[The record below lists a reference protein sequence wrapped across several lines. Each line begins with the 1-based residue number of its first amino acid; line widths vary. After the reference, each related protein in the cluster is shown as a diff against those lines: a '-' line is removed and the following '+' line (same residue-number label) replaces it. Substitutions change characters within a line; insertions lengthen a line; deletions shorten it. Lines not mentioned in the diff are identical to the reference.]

1 MNQFV
6 DWKLAA
12 KAAKTLMPAGPK
24 IQSQNAARIVE
35 ELRIAA
41 GEGLVEAEKISKLT
55 SFAPSQT
62 LVVDRAGWAKAVSQN
77 FSAMLPAASQE
88 VPGAVP
94 LIAGAEL
101 GAVLSVLG
109 TRVLGQFDPFVGPRL
124 LLNAP
129 TITQIRG
136 ELNVNAR
143 DFYLWIATHE
153 QTHRLQF
160 EYAPWIPEVMKQT
173 LAEAFEPLA
182 GNSSSMRDLG
192 ERLKSM
198 KSEVSELTS
207 IMSVLEGH
215 AMVVMNDVTSI
226 RSIKTIRRRFEARGE
241 NRSALAILLGKVL
254 GLDAKALQY
263 KRGAKF
269 VRHIVDEIGYEG
281 FNEIF
286 TAREMFPSA
295 DELDHPER
303 WLARTR

>member
-1 MNQFV
+1 MKQFI
-6 DWKLAA
+6 DWDVALST
-12 KAAKTLMPAGPK
+12 AKTLMPAGPA
-24 IQSQNAARIVE
+24 ISGGEAARIVE
-35 ELRIAA
+35 ELRIA
-41 GEGLVEAEKISKLT
+41 GGQGLVEAEKISQLA
-55 SFAPSQT
+55 SIGPSTT

-77 FSAMLPAASQE
+77 FQAMLPAGIE

-101 GAVLSVLG
+101 GAVLAVLG
-109 TRVLGQFDPFVGPRL
+109 TRVLGQFDPYAGPRL

-136 ELNVNAR
+136 ELNLNAR

-160 EYAPWIPEVMKQT
+160 EHAPWIPGVMKQILGT
-173 LAEAFEPLA
+173 IFEPLA
-182 GNSSSMRDLG
+182 GSENSKLELG
-192 ERLKSM
+192 ARFKAM

-226 RSIKTIRRRFEARGE
+226 GSIKTIRRRFEARGE
-241 NRSALAILLGKVL
+241 NRSVIAALLGKLL
-254 GLDAKALQY
+254 GVEAKALQY

-281 FNEIF
+281 FNTIF
-286 TAREMFPSA
+286 TSRELFPSA

>member
-1 MNQFV
+1 MNQVV

-12 KAAKTLMPAGPK
+12 NAARTLMPAGPRIIK
-24 IQSQNAARIVE
+24 KDAARIVE

-41 GEGLVEAEKISKLT
+41 GEGLAEAEKISKLLST
-55 SFAPSQT
+55 APSQT

-77 FSAMLPAASQE
+77 FAAMLPEQAN
-88 VPGAVP
+88 VPAMVPAV
-94 LIAGAEL
+94 AGAEL

-136 ELNVNAR
+136 ELNLNAR

-160 EYAPWIPEVMKQT
+160 EHAPWIPEVMKSI
-173 LAEAFEPLA
+173 LAEAFGPLEDE
-182 GNSSSMRDLG
+182 GSMNQLG
-192 ERLKSM
+192 ERLKAM
-198 KSEVSELTS
+198 KSEVGELTS

-226 RSIKTIRRRFEARGE
+226 GSIKTIRRRFEARGE
-241 NRSALAILLGKVL
+241 NRSVLATLLGKLL

-269 VRHIVDEIGYEG
+269 VRHVVDEIGYEG
-281 FNEIF
+281 FNQVF
-286 TAREMFPSA
+286 SSRELFPSA
-295 DELDHPER
+295 EELDHPER

>member
-1 MNQFV
+1 MNQVV

-12 KAAKTLMPAGPK
+12 NAAKTLMPAGPK
-24 IQSQNAARIVE
+24 IVKKDAARIIE

-55 SFAPSQT
+55 STAPSQT

-77 FSAMLPAASQE
+77 FAAMLPEQAN
-88 VPGAVP
+88 VPTMVPAV
-94 LIAGAEL
+94 AGAEL

-136 ELNVNAR
+136 ELNLNAR

-160 EYAPWIPEVMKQT
+160 EHAPWIPEVMKSI
-173 LAEAFEPLA
+173 LAEAFGTLENE
-182 GNSSSMRDLG
+182 GTMNQLG

-226 RSIKTIRRRFEARGE
+226 GSIKTIRRRFEARGE
-241 NRSALAILLGKVL
+241 NRSVLATLLGKLL

-269 VRHIVDEIGYEG
+269 VRHVVDEIGYEG
-281 FNEIF
+281 FNQVF
-286 TAREMFPSA
+286 SSRELFPSA
-295 DELDHPER
+295 EELDHPER
-303 WLARTR
+303 WMARTR

>member
-1 MNQFV
+1 MNQVV

-12 KAAKTLMPAGPK
+12 NAAKTLMPAGPK
-24 IQSQNAARIVE
+24 ILRKDAARIIE

-41 GEGLVEAEKISKLT
+41 GEGLIEAEKISKLT
-55 SFAPSQT
+55 STAPSQT

-77 FSAMLPAASQE
+77 FAAMLPEQAN
-88 VPGAVP
+88 VPTMVPAV
-94 LIAGAEL
+94 AGAEL

-136 ELNVNAR
+136 ELNLNAR

-160 EYAPWIPEVMKQT
+160 EHAPWIPEVMKSI
-173 LAEAFEPLA
+173 LAEAFGPLENE
-182 GNSSSMRDLG
+182 GSMNQLG

-226 RSIKTIRRRFEARGE
+226 GSIKTIRRRFEARGE
-241 NRSALAILLGKVL
+241 NRSVLATLLGKLL

-269 VRHIVDEIGYEG
+269 VRHVVDEIGYEG
-281 FNEIF
+281 FNQVF
-286 TAREMFPSA
+286 SSRELFPSA
-295 DELDHPER
+295 EELDHPER

>member
-1 MNQFV
+1 MNQVV

-12 KAAKTLMPAGPK
+12 NAARTLMPAGPRIIK
-24 IQSQNAARIVE
+24 KDAARIVE

-41 GEGLVEAEKISKLT
+41 GEGLAEAEKISKLLST
-55 SFAPSQT
+55 APSQT

-77 FSAMLPAASQE
+77 FAAMLPEQAN
-88 VPGAVP
+88 VPAMVPAV
-94 LIAGAEL
+94 AGAEL

-136 ELNVNAR
+136 ELNLNAR

-160 EYAPWIPEVMKQT
+160 EHAPWIPEVMKSI
-173 LAEAFEPLA
+173 LAEAFGPLEDE
-182 GNSSSMRDLG
+182 GSMSQLG
-192 ERLKSM
+192 ERLKAM
-198 KSEVSELTS
+198 KSEVGELTS

-226 RSIKTIRRRFEARGE
+226 GSIKTIRRRFEARGE
-241 NRSALAILLGKVL
+241 NRSVLATLLGKLL

-269 VRHIVDEIGYEG
+269 VRQVVDEIGYEG
-281 FNEIF
+281 FNQVF
-286 TAREMFPSA
+286 SSRELFPSA
-295 DELDHPER
+295 EELDHPER

>member
-1 MNQFV
+1 MKQLV

-12 KAAKTLMPAGPK
+12 SAAKTLLPAGPK
-24 IQSQNAARIVE
+24 IVKQDAARIVE

-41 GEGLVEAEKISKLT
+41 GEGLVEAEKISKLVST
-55 SFAPSQT
+55 APSQT

-77 FSAMLPAASQE
+77 FAAMLPAE
-88 VPGAVP
+88 LDVPAMVPAV
-94 LIAGAEL
+94 AGAEL

-136 ELNVNAR
+136 DLNVNAR

-160 EYAPWIPEVMKQT
+160 EQAPWIPEVMKSI
-173 LAEAFEPLA
+173 LAQAFEPMA
-182 GNSSSMRDLG
+182 GQNSMSQLG

-241 NRSALAILLGKVL
+241 NRSAWATLLGKLL
-254 GLDAKALQY
+254 GMDEKALQY

-286 TAREMFPSA
+286 AARELFPNA

>member
-1 MNQFV
+1 MNQVV

-12 KAAKTLMPAGPK
+12 NAAKTLMPAGPK
-24 IQSQNAARIVE
+24 IHKKDAARIVE

-55 SFAPSQT
+55 STAPSQT

-77 FSAMLPAASQE
+77 FAAMLPEQVN
-88 VPGAVP
+88 VPAMVPAV
-94 LIAGAEL
+94 AGAEL

-136 ELNVNAR
+136 ELNLNAR

-160 EYAPWIPEVMKQT
+160 EHAPWIPEVMKSI
-173 LAEAFEPLA
+173 LAEAFGPLENE
-182 GNSSSMRDLG
+182 GSMNQLG

-215 AMVVMNDVTSI
+215 AMVVMNDVSSI
-226 RSIKTIRRRFEARGE
+226 GSIKTIRRRFEARGE
-241 NRSALAILLGKVL
+241 NRSVLATLLGKLL

-269 VRHIVDEIGYEG
+269 VRHVVDEIGYEG
-281 FNEIF
+281 FNQVFSSRELF
-286 TAREMFPSA
+286 PTAE
-295 DELDHPER
+295 ELDHPER

>member
-1 MNQFV
+1 MNQVV

-12 KAAKTLMPAGPK
+12 NAAKTLMPAGPK
-24 IQSQNAARIVE
+24 ILRKDAARIIE

-41 GEGLVEAEKISKLT
+41 GEGLIEAEKISKLT
-55 SFAPSQT
+55 STAPSQT

-77 FSAMLPAASQE
+77 FAAMLPEQAN
-88 VPGAVP
+88 VPTMVPAV
-94 LIAGAEL
+94 AGAEL

-136 ELNVNAR
+136 ELNLNAR

-160 EYAPWIPEVMKQT
+160 EHAPWIPEVMKSI
-173 LAEAFEPLA
+173 LAEAFGPLENE
-182 GNSSSMRDLG
+182 GSMNQHG

-207 IMSVLEGH
+207 I
-215 AMVVMNDVTSI
+215 
-226 RSIKTIRRRFEARGE
+226 RS
-241 NRSALAILLGKVL
+241 
-254 GLDAKALQY
+254 
-263 KRGAKF
+263 
-269 VRHIVDEIGYEG
+269 
-281 FNEIF
+281 
-286 TAREMFPSA
+286 
-295 DELDHPER
+295 
-303 WLARTR
+303 

>member
-1 MNQFV
+1 MNKVV
-6 DWKLAA
+6 DWKLAVN
-12 KAAKTLMPAGPK
+12 AAKTLMPAGPK
-24 IQSQNAARIVE
+24 IVKKDAARIVE

-41 GEGLVEAEKISKLT
+41 GEGLREAERISKLT
-55 SFAPSQT
+55 STAPSQT

-77 FSAMLPAASQE
+77 FEAMLPADVN
-88 VPGAVP
+88 VPALVPAVT
-94 LIAGAEL
+94 GAEL

-136 ELNVNAR
+136 ELNLNAR

-160 EYAPWIPEVMKQT
+160 EYAPWIPEVMKST
-173 LAEAFEPLA
+173 IAEAFGPLENE
-182 GNSSSMRDLG
+182 GSMNQLG

-215 AMVVMNDVTSI
+215 AMVVMNDVTTI
-226 RSIKTIRRRFEARGE
+226 GSIKTIRRRFEARGE
-241 NRSALAILLGKVL
+241 NRSALATLLGKLL

-269 VRHIVDEIGYEG
+269 VRHVVNEIGYEG
-281 FNEIF
+281 FNQVF
-286 TAREMFPSA
+286 NSRELFPTGE
-295 DELDHPER
+295 ELDHPER
-303 WLARTR
+303 WLARTQ

>member
-1 MNQFV
+1 MNQVV

-12 KAAKTLMPAGPK
+12 NAAKTLMPAGPK
-24 IQSQNAARIVE
+24 IIKKDAARIIE

-41 GEGLVEAEKISKLT
+41 GEGLAEAEKISKLT
-55 SFAPSQT
+55 STAPSQT

-77 FSAMLPAASQE
+77 FAAMLPEQAH
-88 VPGAVP
+88 VPTMVPAV
-94 LIAGAEL
+94 AGAEL

-136 ELNVNAR
+136 ELNLNAR

-160 EYAPWIPEVMKQT
+160 EHAPWIPEVMKSI
-173 LAEAFEPLA
+173 LAEAFGPLENE
-182 GNSSSMRDLG
+182 GSMNQLG

-226 RSIKTIRRRFEARGE
+226 GSIKTIRRRFEARGE
-241 NRSALAILLGKVL
+241 NRSVLATLLGKLL

-269 VRHIVDEIGYEG
+269 VRHVVDEIGYEG
-281 FNEIF
+281 FNQVF
-286 TAREMFPSA
+286 SSRELFPSA
-295 DELDHPER
+295 EELDHPER

>member
-1 MNQFV
+1 MNQVV

-12 KAAKTLMPAGPK
+12 NAAKTLMPAGPK
-24 IQSQNAARIVE
+24 ILRKDAARIIE

-55 SFAPSQT
+55 STAPSQT

-77 FSAMLPAASQE
+77 FAAMLPEQAN
-88 VPGAVP
+88 VPTMVPAV
-94 LIAGAEL
+94 AGAEL

-136 ELNVNAR
+136 ELNLNAR

-160 EYAPWIPEVMKQT
+160 EHAPWIPEVMKSI
-173 LAEAFEPLA
+173 LAEAFGPLENE
-182 GNSSSMRDLG
+182 GSMNQLG

-226 RSIKTIRRRFEARGE
+226 GSIKTIRRRFEARGE
-241 NRSALAILLGKVL
+241 NRSVLATLLGKLL

-263 KRGAKF
+263 KRGATF
-269 VRHIVDEIGYEG
+269 VRHVVDEIGYEG
-281 FNEIF
+281 YNQVFSS
-286 TAREMFPSA
+286 RELFPSA
-295 DELDHPER
+295 EELDHPER

>member
-24 IQSQNAARIVE
+24 IQSQDAARIVE

-41 GEGLVEAEKISKLT
+41 GEGLVEAEKVSKL
-55 SFAPSQT
+55 SSSAPSQT

-77 FSAMLPAASQE
+77 FSAMLPAARQE

-160 EYAPWIPEVMKQT
+160 EHAPWIPEVMK
-173 LAEAFEPLA
+173 
-182 GNSSSMRDLG
+182 
-192 ERLKSM
+192 
-198 KSEVSELTS
+198 
-207 IMSVLEGH
+207 
-215 AMVVMNDVTSI
+215 
-226 RSIKTIRRRFEARGE
+226 
-241 NRSALAILLGKVL
+241 
-254 GLDAKALQY
+254 
-263 KRGAKF
+263 
-269 VRHIVDEIGYEG
+269 
-281 FNEIF
+281 
-286 TAREMFPSA
+286 
-295 DELDHPER
+295 
-303 WLARTR
+303 

>member
-1 MNQFV
+1 MNQVV

-12 KAAKTLMPAGPK
+12 NAAKTLMPAGPK
-24 IQSQNAARIVE
+24 ILRKDAARIIE

-55 SFAPSQT
+55 STAPSQT

-77 FSAMLPAASQE
+77 FAAMLPEQVN
-88 VPGAVP
+88 VPTMVPAV
-94 LIAGAEL
+94 AGAEL

-136 ELNVNAR
+136 ELNLNAR

-160 EYAPWIPEVMKQT
+160 EHAPWIPEVMKSI
-173 LAEAFEPLA
+173 LAEAFGPLENE
-182 GNSSSMRDLG
+182 GSMNQLG

-226 RSIKTIRRRFEARGE
+226 GSIKTIRRRFEARGE
-241 NRSALAILLGKVL
+241 NRSVLATLLGKLL

-269 VRHIVDEIGYEG
+269 VRHVVDEIGYEG
-281 FNEIF
+281 FNQVF
-286 TAREMFPSA
+286 SSRELFPSA
-295 DELDHPER
+295 EELDHPER
-303 WLARTR
+303 WMARTR

>member
-1 MNQFV
+1 MNQVV

-12 KAAKTLMPAGPK
+12 NAAKTLMPAGPK
-24 IQSQNAARIVE
+24 ILKKDAARIIE

-55 SFAPSQT
+55 STAPSQT

-77 FSAMLPAASQE
+77 FAAMLPEQAN
-88 VPGAVP
+88 VPTMVPAV
-94 LIAGAEL
+94 AGAEL

-136 ELNVNAR
+136 ELNLNAR

-160 EYAPWIPEVMKQT
+160 EHAPWIPEVMKSI
-173 LAEAFEPLA
+173 LAEAFGPLENE
-182 GNSSSMRDLG
+182 GSMNQLG

-226 RSIKTIRRRFEARGE
+226 GSIKTIRRRFEARGE
-241 NRSALAILLGKVL
+241 NRSVLATLLGKLL

-269 VRHIVDEIGYEG
+269 VRHVVDEIGYEG
-281 FNEIF
+281 FNQVF
-286 TAREMFPSA
+286 SSRELFPSA
-295 DELDHPER
+295 EELDHPER

>member
-1 MNQFV
+1 MNQVV

-12 KAAKTLMPAGPK
+12 NAAKTLMPAGPK
-24 IQSQNAARIVE
+24 ILKKDAARIIE

-41 GEGLVEAEKISKLT
+41 GEGLIEAEKISKLT
-55 SFAPSQT
+55 STAPSQT
-62 LVVDRAGWAKAVSQN
+62 LVVDRVGWAKAVSQN
-77 FSAMLPAASQE
+77 FAAMLPEQAN
-88 VPGAVP
+88 VPTMVPAV
-94 LIAGAEL
+94 AGAEL

-136 ELNVNAR
+136 ELNLNAR

-160 EYAPWIPEVMKQT
+160 EHAPWIPEVMKSI
-173 LAEAFEPLA
+173 LAEAFGPLENE
-182 GNSSSMRDLG
+182 GSMNQLG

-226 RSIKTIRRRFEARGE
+226 GSIKTIRRRFEARGE
-241 NRSALAILLGKVL
+241 NRSVLATLLGKLL

-269 VRHIVDEIGYEG
+269 VRHVVDEIGYEG
-281 FNEIF
+281 FNQVF
-286 TAREMFPSA
+286 SSRELFPSA
-295 DELDHPER
+295 EELDHPER

>member
-1 MNQFV
+1 MNQVV

-12 KAAKTLMPAGPK
+12 NAARTLMPAGPRIIK
-24 IQSQNAARIVE
+24 KDAARIVE

-41 GEGLVEAEKISKLT
+41 GEGLAEAEKISKLLST
-55 SFAPSQT
+55 APSQT

-77 FSAMLPAASQE
+77 FAAMLPEQAN
-88 VPGAVP
+88 VPAMVPAV
-94 LIAGAEL
+94 AGAEL

-136 ELNVNAR
+136 ELNLNAR

-153 QTHRLQF
+153 QTHRPQF
-160 EYAPWIPEVMKQT
+160 EHAPWIPEVMKSI
-173 LAEAFEPLA
+173 LAEAFGPLEDE
-182 GNSSSMRDLG
+182 GSMNQLG
-192 ERLKSM
+192 ERLKAM
-198 KSEVSELTS
+198 KSEVGELTS

-226 RSIKTIRRRFEARGE
+226 GSIKTIRRRFEARGE
-241 NRSALAILLGKVL
+241 NRSVLATLLGKLL
-254 GLDAKALQY
+254 GLDAKAPQY

-269 VRHIVDEIGYEG
+269 VRHVVDEIGYEG
-281 FNEIF
+281 FNQVF
-286 TAREMFPSA
+286 SSRELFPSA
-295 DELDHPER
+295 EELDHPER

>member
-1 MNQFV
+1 MNQVV

-12 KAAKTLMPAGPK
+12 NAAKTLMPAGPK
-24 IQSQNAARIVE
+24 ILKKDAARIIE

-55 SFAPSQT
+55 STAPSQT

-77 FSAMLPAASQE
+77 FAAMLPEQAN
-88 VPGAVP
+88 VPTMVPAV
-94 LIAGAEL
+94 AGAEL

-136 ELNVNAR
+136 ELNLNAR

-160 EYAPWIPEVMKQT
+160 EHAPWIPEVMKSI
-173 LAEAFEPLA
+173 LAEAFGPLENE
-182 GNSSSMRDLG
+182 GPMNQLG

-226 RSIKTIRRRFEARGE
+226 GSIKTIRRRFEARGE
-241 NRSALAILLGKVL
+241 NRSVLATLLGKLL

-269 VRHIVDEIGYEG
+269 VRHVVDEIGYEG
-281 FNEIF
+281 FNQVF
-286 TAREMFPSA
+286 SSRELFPSA
-295 DELDHPER
+295 EELEHPER

>member
-1 MNQFV
+1 MNQVV

-12 KAAKTLMPAGPK
+12 NAAKTLMPAGPK
-24 IQSQNAARIVE
+24 IVKKDAARIIE

-55 SFAPSQT
+55 STAPSQT

-77 FSAMLPAASQE
+77 FAAMLPEQAN
-88 VPGAVP
+88 VPTMVPAV
-94 LIAGAEL
+94 AGAEL

-136 ELNVNAR
+136 ELNLNAR

-160 EYAPWIPEVMKQT
+160 EHAPWIPEVMKSI
-173 LAEAFEPLA
+173 LAEAFGTLENE
-182 GNSSSMRDLG
+182 GSMNQLG

-226 RSIKTIRRRFEARGE
+226 GSIKTIRRRFEARGE
-241 NRSALAILLGKVL
+241 NRSVLATLLGKLL

-269 VRHIVDEIGYEG
+269 VRHVVDEIGYEG
-281 FNEIF
+281 FNQVF
-286 TAREMFPSA
+286 SSRELFPSA
-295 DELDHPER
+295 EELDHPER

>member
-1 MNQFV
+1 MNQVV

-12 KAAKTLMPAGPK
+12 NAAKTLMPAGPRIIK
-24 IQSQNAARIVE
+24 KDAARIVE

-41 GEGLVEAEKISKLT
+41 GEGLAEAEKISKLLST
-55 SFAPSQT
+55 APSQT

-77 FSAMLPAASQE
+77 FAAMLPEQAN
-88 VPGAVP
+88 VPAMVPAV
-94 LIAGAEL
+94 AGAEL

-136 ELNVNAR
+136 ELNLNAR

-160 EYAPWIPEVMKQT
+160 EHAPWIPEVMKSI
-173 LAEAFEPLA
+173 LAEAFGPLEDE
-182 GNSSSMRDLG
+182 GSMNQLG
-192 ERLKSM
+192 ERLKAM
-198 KSEVSELTS
+198 KSEVGELTS

-226 RSIKTIRRRFEARGE
+226 GSIKTIRRRFEARGE
-241 NRSALAILLGKVL
+241 NRSVLATLLGKLL

-269 VRHIVDEIGYEG
+269 VRHVVDEIGYEG
-281 FNEIF
+281 FNQVF
-286 TAREMFPSA
+286 SSRELFPSA
-295 DELDHPER
+295 EELDHPER

>member
-1 MNQFV
+1 MNQFI

-12 KAAKTLMPAGPK
+12 SAAKKLTPAGPK
-24 IQSQNAARIVE
+24 ITSQDAARVVE

-41 GEGLVEAEKISKLT
+41 GQGLAEAEKVSKL
-55 SFAPSQT
+55 SSSAPSQT

-77 FSAMLPAASQE
+77 FAAMLPAQQD
-88 VPGAVP
+88 VPGVVP

-129 TITQIRG
+129 TITQIRS

-160 EYAPWIPEVMKQT
+160 EHAPWIPEVMKQT

-182 GNSSSMRDLG
+182 GTTRSMNELG

-241 NRSALAILLGKVL
+241 NRSAFAILLGKLL
-254 GLDAKALQY
+254 GLEAKALQY

-281 FNEIF
+281 FNRIF
-286 TAREMFPSA
+286 SSRELFPSA
-295 DELDHPER
+295 AELDHPER